1 MALLHLESTLS
12 QDDREA
18 FEEARKTG
26 GTWGGPVEKTNLFL
40 YWLSFHQVSS
50 TAANYTK
57 RLAKAM
63 PEIPQTIAAKQR
75 ETNPIYAI
83 TSKESAS

>member
-1 MALLHLESTLS
+1 MALLHLESTMS

-26 GTWGGPVEKTNLFL
+26 GKWGGPVEKTDLFL

-50 TAANYTK
+50 TENYTK
-57 RLAKAM
+57 ILAKAM
-63 PEIPQTIAAKQR
+63 PAIPQTIAAKKR
-75 ETNPIYAI
+75 ETNHIYAI
-83 TSKESAS
+83 TSKESVS

>member
-1 MALLHLESTLS
+1 MALVHLESTMPQADS
-12 QDDREA
+12 EA

-26 GTWGGPVEKTNLFL
+26 GKWGGPVEKNYFFL
-40 YWLSFHQVSS
+40 YW
-50 TAANYTK
+50 NYTK

-63 PEIPQTIAAKQR
+63 PEIPQTIASNQR